1 MSESI
6 NTDPIKPSPSSDS
19 DELKQRCETLESQ
32 VHTLRLVVLIA
43 AVVVGLFFW
52 REGNLNGAA
61 VTQMQPQISQI
72 TQLMAQLEKQGGSYE
87 KQIQGLQGIAMRLSE
102 FGRSNP
108 DYQPILAKYGVPV
121 ANASAAPAAAKPAAK
136 PATAPTAPPKKQP

>member
-6 NTDPIKPSPSSDS
+6 NTDPVKYSSTTDS
-19 DELKQRCETLESQ
+19 EDLKQTCAALEAQ

-43 AVVVGLFFW
+43 GVIVGLFFW

-72 TQLMAQLEKQGGSYE
+72 TQVMAQMEKQGGSYE
-87 KQIQGLQGIAMRLSE
+87 KQMQGLQAIAMRLSE
-102 FGRSNP
+102 YGRSHP
-108 DYQPILAKYGVPV
+108 DYQPILAKYGIPV
-121 ANASAAPAAAKPAAK
+121 GNAPATAPAAAKPSAA
-136 PATAPTAPPKKQP
+136 PAAPPKR

>member
-6 NTDPIKPSPSSDS
+6 NSDPIKSSSPSDS
-19 DELKQRCETLESQ
+19 EELKQTCVALEAQ

-43 AVVVGLFFW
+43 GVIMGLFFW

-72 TQLMAQLEKQGGSYE
+72 TQLMGQLEKQGGSYE
-87 KQIQGLQGIAMRLSE
+87 KQMQGLQTIAMRLSE
-102 FGRSNP
+102 FGRSHP
-108 DYQPILAKYGVPV
+108 DYQPILAKYGIPVGNVP
-121 ANASAAPAAAKPAAK
+121 AAVPAAAKPAVA
-136 PATAPTAPPKKQP
+136 APTAAPKK